1 MKLKNSLLL
10 ILAKPCQKEKEI
22 CESYDLNADGYI
34 TRNEIFELFPSGDS
48 IHQYFNEIDEDQD
61 GKITTS
67 DCVIIV
73 RTIGFRLS
81 LQ

>member
-1 MKLKNSLLL
+1 MILKKLDLF
-10 ILAKPCQKEKEI
+10 LAKACQKEKDI

-34 TRNEIFELFPSGDS
+34 TKTELFELFSSEDS

-61 GKITTS
+61 GKITTN
-67 DCVIIV
+67 DCVMIV

>member
-1 MKLKNSLLL
+1 MILKSLCLF
-10 ILAKPCQKEKEI
+10 LAKPCQKEKNI
-22 CESYDLNADGYI
+22 CESYDLNADAYI
-34 TRNEIFELFPSGDS
+34 TKNELFESFPKEDS
-48 IHQYFNEIDEDQD
+48 IHQYFNELDEDQD
-61 GKITTS
+61 GKITAN